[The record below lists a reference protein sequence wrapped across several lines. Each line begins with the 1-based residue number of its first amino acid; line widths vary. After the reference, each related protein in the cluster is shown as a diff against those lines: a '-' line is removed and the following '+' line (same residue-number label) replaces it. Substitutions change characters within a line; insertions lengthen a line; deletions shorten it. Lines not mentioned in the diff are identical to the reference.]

1 MSGLS
6 CLSGLFFFPGKV
18 AADIDLNGFDRISS
32 IIIIIIVVRVITVSL
47 TCLCVG
53 GSNVLFR

>member
-6 CLSGLFFFPGKV
+6 CHSGWVFSP
-18 AADIDLNGFDRISS
+18 AADIDLNGFACISS
-32 IIIIIIVVRVITVSL
+32 IIIIVVRVITVSL